1 MRLLRTLPLLLCLAA
16 LPLPAQ
22 YVVGKVVFSGAA
34 SYPEADLLQMA
45 ALKKGDPMTRAGLQ
59 EAAGRLVNS
68 GYFEDVQ
75 ATLDGPF
82 KSVEAR
88 FKLTPVA
95 PAKLYPA
102 TFRNFVWL
110 TPDELAA
117 FEKSI
122 PLLSF
127 GVPEA
132 GTQQGAIQTA
142 LEALL
147 AQKSVAATLSHELI
161 EPSTGHPHRVFEY
174 RVETPDIRLRNISLA
189 VVAVEP
195 GAAERAKLLRA
206 EGAPYNEGTAGRT
219 VSDVVLE
226 PWLNAGYIDAHLE
239 DVSRTIA
246 PGGTAARVNVDLKA
260 KLIAGEPYRVSSLTF
275 AGTPVEPTDAF
286 AKTARL
292 HPNDIASR
300 RDLLAS
306 LYPVTLAYHSHGYM
320 DAVVDATA
328 APDAAAHKVAYTV
341 TVVPGEQYKLRT
353 VTVNGLPASV
363 RPDFDATFTLKP
375 GDVYDESYVGTF
387 LVHNHNVRSLQGFN
401 GAFTALADPE
411 THLLDLTINFV
422 PGNSITVH

>member
-16 LPLPAQ
+16 MPISAQ
-22 YVVGKVVFSGAA
+22 YVVGKVTFSGAA
-34 SYPEADLLQMA
+34 PYPEADLRQMA
-45 ALKKGDPMTRAGLQ
+45 ALKPGDPLTKAGLQ

-75 ATLDGPF
+75 ATLDGSF

-88 FKLTPVA
+88 FKVTPVV

-110 TPDELAA
+110 SPDELAA
-117 FEKSI
+117 FQKSI

-142 LEALL
+142 LETLL
-147 AQKSVAATLSHELI
+147 TQKSITATLSHELI
-161 EPSTGHPHRVFEY
+161 EPSTGQPHRVFEY
-174 RVETPDIRLRNISLA
+174 RVDAPDIRLRNINLA
-189 VVAVEP
+189 IVAVEP

-219 VSDVVLE
+219 ISDIVLE

-246 PGGTAARVNVDLKA
+246 PNSTPSRVNVDLKA

-275 AGTPVEPTDAF
+275 AGTPVESADAF
-286 AKTARL
+286 TKTVRL
-292 HPNDIASR
+292 HPNDIASH

-306 LYPVTLAYHSHGYM
+306 LDPVTQAYHSRGYM
-320 DAVVDATA
+320 DVVVDATPT
-328 APDAAAHKVAYTV
+328 PDAATHKVAYTV
-341 TVVPGEQYKLRT
+341 TVVPGEQYKIHT

-363 RPDFDATFTLKP
+363 RPDFDAAFTLKP

-387 LVHNHNVRSLQGFN
+387 LVHNHNVRSLQGYN
-401 GAFTALADPE
+401 GAFGALSDPE
-411 THLLDLTINFV
+411 THLLDLTITFV